1 MVLQPCGVLCSVKN
15 RVENLF
21 ASAVLDYADKFLR
34 EGGVNY
40 HIIPANNDVL
50 GLCIHLDKNE
60 DSYAFFSRFF
70 GKFDA
75 LVKVN

>member
-1 MVLQPCGVLCSVKN
+1 M
-15 RVENLF
+15 
-21 ASAVLDYADKFLR
+21 
-34 EGGVNY
+34 
-40 HIIPANNDVL
+40 PANNDVL
-50 GLCIHLDKNE
+50 GLCIHLDENE